1 MEKHFIIL
9 DHSLSGCSHMVCLK
23 FIAADYPIYPVLTK
37 VKLMIDYWSV
47 CNSLVVEL
55 TGIESVHCL
64 VG

>member
-1 MEKHFIIL
+1 
-9 DHSLSGCSHMVCLK
+9 MVCLK